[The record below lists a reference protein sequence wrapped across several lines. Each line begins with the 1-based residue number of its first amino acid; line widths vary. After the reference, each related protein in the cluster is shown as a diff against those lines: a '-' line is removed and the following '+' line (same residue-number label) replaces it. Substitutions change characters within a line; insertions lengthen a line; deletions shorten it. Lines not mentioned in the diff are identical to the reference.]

1 MKKNSKIDSNLI
13 CVGSVGKSKG
23 LKGEFRLN
31 SYCLPKENIL
41 TYSKLKIEGYDTHS
55 IEYIKSEKNH
65 FIAKLKEIN
74 DIESIS
80 KLTNSKIYIYKDDL
94 PDLKNNEFYWHE
106 LIGMNVVS
114 SISKKLLGK
123 VCEIR
128 NFGSND
134 ILIIRT
140 NDHDHE
146 VLIPF
151 VIDKIIHKIDKDN
164 LTIYAEWETEY

>member
-1 MKKNSKIDSNLI
+1 MKKNSKIDPNLI

-41 TYSKLKIEGYDTHS
+41 TYNNLRIEGHHSHS

-65 FIAKLKEIN
+65 FIAKLEAIN

-80 KLTNSKIYIYKDDL
+80 KLTNTKIFILKDDL
-94 PDLKNNEFYWHE
+94 PDLKSDEFYWHE

-114 SISKKLLGK
+114 SISKKLTFL
-123 VCEIR
+123 IFLFFITFA
-128 NFGSND
+128 NFF
-134 ILIIRT
+134 T
-140 NDHDHE
+140 
-146 VLIPF
+146 
-151 VIDKIIHKIDKDN
+151 
-164 LTIYAEWETEY
+164 